1 MLMRLDRKVELTARA
16 RVTLVASQD
25 VQYNTGSK
33 LDSVVEGQQA
43 ANGCSKR
50 QIISKLGEQH

>member
-1 MLMRLDRKVELTARA
+1 MLMRLDSKVELTARA

-33 LDSVVEGQQA
+33 LDL
-43 ANGCSKR
+43 CSGGGAG
-50 QIISKLGEQH
+50 GEWVFKETDYK